1 MMMAL
6 GLFIFSL
13 ETLAYQEFQRQTHW
27 RHGSTS
33 RIGTNPAR
41 QFLGRGDDSITLPG
55 VLLPALAGS
64 ALSLDTLRTM
74 ADTGKAWPLIEGTGK
89 IYGIWVIESLSE
101 TRTLFFKDGA
111 ARRIEFTL
119 QLTRIDDGRLD
130 MLGTALSVGAGI
142 LQGRTGSTSGKALLN
157 SAVSTVVSVGKDA
170 IKGKFGR

>member
-6 GLFIFSL
+6 GMFVFSL
-13 ETLAYQEFQRQTHW
+13 ETIAYQEFQRQTDW

-64 ALSLDTLRTM
+64 QLSLDALRM
-74 ADTGKAWPLIEGTGK
+74 MGDTGKAWPLVEGSGK
-89 IYGIWVIESLSE
+89 IYGLWVIESLSD
-101 TRTLFFKDGA
+101 TRTIFFRDGA

-119 QLTRIDDGRLD
+119 KLTRIDDGRIDL
-130 MLGTALSVGAGI
+130 LGSL
-142 LQGRTGSTSGKALLN
+142 TGSAGSLLRG
-157 SAVSTVVSVGKDA
+157 VL
-170 IKGKFGR
+170 